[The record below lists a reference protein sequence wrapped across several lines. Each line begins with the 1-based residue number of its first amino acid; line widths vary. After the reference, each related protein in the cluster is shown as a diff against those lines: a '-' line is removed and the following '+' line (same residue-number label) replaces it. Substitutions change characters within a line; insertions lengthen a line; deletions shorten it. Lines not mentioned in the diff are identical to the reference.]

1 MRRKIYETNSK
12 MIELHNYLHQKGLRS
27 FTLSENEYSDMVV
40 TVVYFILALLSTT

>member
-27 FTLSENEYSDMVV
+27 FTLSENEYSDMV
-40 TVVYFILALLSTT
+40 TVVYFSLALLSTT